1 MRFMRNFAGHMLLFS
16 SFALHRKPRDL
27 KLRLAPRL
35 PDACMAWL
43 VAGSIVVALAIPGLA
58 QTLSPLATPRPVQ
71 PARLG
76 CVIPDRS
83 GSLYGAILRL
93 RGRSRKCE

>member
-35 PDACMAWL
+35 PDACMA
-43 VAGSIVVALAIPGLA
+43 
-58 QTLSPLATPRPVQ
+58 
-71 PARLG
+71 
-76 CVIPDRS
+76 
-83 GSLYGAILRL
+83 
-93 RGRSRKCE
+93 